1 MPKHREAAL
10 FRFFLI
16 RVINISE
23 THFWIS
29 FNYRE
34 IFRQLSSAE
43 YSVVFDGPVALGG
56 MRLSFG
62 GPSCHSICA
71 EATMMCAFALDNSGK
86 S

>member
-1 MPKHREAAL
+1 MLQPREAAL
-10 FRFFLI
+10 CRFFLI
-16 RVINISE
+16 RDKYIGDP
-23 THFWIS
+23 FWTS

-56 MRLSFG
+56 MRPSFG
-62 GPSCHSICA
+62 GPSCHSTCA